1 MFIENL
7 FGFKQNEY
15 IALDRKLGFSS
26 KGKKKIQK
34 ALVHKS
40 YNKAYNNER
49 LEFLG
54 DTIIGSVVS
63 EYFYYAN
70 TKSDEGDLSKKRD
83 SVISRKNLNQVAKEI
98 FADIDLKHKTKKISD
113 NMYGSFL
120 EALIGAIFIENGY
133 EEAKRFITKRII
145 NQHKQNQKPL
155 QDFKGMLIFEAN
167 SANKKIKFVKLDHE
181 GPDHKRRHKI
191 GLIID
196 GEKTMTCWSKT
207 IKEGEQI
214 LSKRAYEKL
223 YENSSH
229 A

>member
-1 MFIENL
+1 ML
-7 FGFKQNEY
+7 GFKVNEY
-15 IALDRKLGFSS
+15 KALDQKLGFST
-26 KGKKKIQK
+26 KGMKKIQK

-40 YNKAYNNER
+40 FNKTHNNER

-54 DTIIGSVVS
+54 DTILGSVVS
-63 EYFYYAN
+63 EYFYYEN
-70 TKSDEGDLSKKRD
+70 TKSDEGELSKKRD
-83 SVISRKNLNQVAKEI
+83 AVISRKNLNKVAKEF
-98 FADIDLKHKTKKISD
+98 FADINLKHKTKKISD
-113 NMYGSFL
+113 NMYGDFL

-133 EEAKRFITKRII
+133 QEAKRFITKRVI
-145 NQHKQNQKPL
+145 NQHMRNQKPL
-155 QDFKGMLIFEAN
+155 QDFKGMLILEAN
-167 SANKKIKFVKLDHE
+167 IANKKIKFVKLDHE
-181 GPDHKRRHKI
+181 GPEHKRRHKVA
-191 GLIID
+191 LIVD

>member
-1 MFIENL
+1 ML
-7 FGFKQNEY
+7 GFKQNECL
-15 IALDRKLGFSS
+15 ALDQTLGFST
-26 KGKKKIQK
+26 KGKKKIHK

-40 YNKAYNNER
+40 YNKKHNNER

-54 DTIIGSVVS
+54 DTILGSVVS
-63 EYFYYAN
+63 EYFFYAN

-83 SVISRKNLNQVAKEI
+83 AVVSRKNLNQIAKEI
-98 FADIDLKHKTKKISD
+98 FADINLKHKTKKISD
-113 NMYGSFL
+113 NMYGDFL
-120 EALIGAIFIENGY
+120 EAIIGAIFIENGY

-155 QDFKGMLIFEAN
+155 QDFKGMLILEAN

-181 GPDHKRRHKI
+181 GPEHKRRHKI
-191 GLIID
+191 GLIFD

-214 LSKRAYEKL
+214 LSKRAYKKL